1 MSNQGARGYYQL
13 TSTIEEQLLS
23 DVNNNT
29 VSIGDISKLNLN
41 KQDIFPLAH
50 MIVNNVT
57 VEENVLRFSISI
69 LACDVV
75 DQSKDETTDRF
86 TGNDNEQDI
95 LNTQLAVL
103 NRLIQRLR
111 MGSLHTDM
119 YQLDGN
125 ASLVP
130 FMDRFENQLAGWSAD
145 MDILIY
151 NDIYIC

>member
-1 MSNQGARGYYQL
+1 MNNQGVRGYYQL
-13 TSTIEEQLLS
+13 TSTIEEQLLL

-29 VSIGDISKLNLN
+29 VSIGDISKVNLN

-50 MIVNNVT
+50 MIVNSVT
-57 VEENVLRFSISI
+57 AEENVLRFNISI
-69 LACDVV
+69 LACDIV
-75 DQSKDETTDRF
+75 DQSKDRTTDRF

-119 YQLDGN
+119 YQLDGDP
-125 ASLVP
+125 SLTP
-130 FMDRFENQLAGWSAD
+130 FSDRFENELAGWTAD
-145 MDILIY
+145 ITILIY

>member
-1 MSNQGARGYYQL
+1 MSNQGVRGYYQL
-13 TSTIEEQLLS
+13 TSTIENQLLL

-29 VSIGDISKLNLN
+29 VSIGDISKINLN

-57 VEENVLRFSISI
+57 VEENVLRFNISI
-69 LACDVV
+69 LACDIV
-75 DQSKDETTDRF
+75 DQSKDVTTDRF

-95 LNTQLAVL
+95 LNTQLLVL
-103 NRLIQRLR
+103 NKLIQKLR
-111 MGSLHTDM
+111 MESLHTDM

-125 ASLVP
+125 PTLTP
-130 FMDRFENQLAGWSAD
+130 FSDRFENELAGWTAD
-145 MDILIY
+145 ITILIY

>member
-1 MSNQGARGYYQL
+1 MSQQGIRGYYQL
-13 TSTIEEQLLS
+13 TSTIEEQLRS
-23 DVNNNT
+23 TEFTNT
-29 VSIGDISKLNLN
+29 VSIGDISKVNLN

-50 MIVNNVT
+50 MIVNSVT
-57 VEENVLRFSISI
+57 AEENVLRFNISI
-69 LACDVV
+69 LACDIV
-75 DQSKDETTDRF
+75 DQSKDRTTDRF

-119 YQLDGN
+119 YQLDGDP
-125 ASLVP
+125 SLTP
-130 FMDRFENQLAGWSAD
+130 FSDRFENELAGWTAD
-145 MDILIY
+145 ITILIY

>member
-1 MSNQGARGYYQL
+1 MSNQGVRGYYQL
-13 TSTIEEQLLS
+13 ISTIEEELLS
-23 DVNNNT
+23 NLLTNT
-29 VSIGDISKLNLN
+29 VSIGDISKVNLN

-50 MIVNNVT
+50 MIVNSVV
-57 VEENVLRFSISI
+57 VEEQVLRFSLTI
-69 LACDVV
+69 LACDIV
-75 DQSKDETTDRF
+75 DQSKDITTDRF
-86 TGNDNEQDI
+86 VGNDNEQDI

-103 NRLIQRLR
+103 NKLIQRLR

-125 ASLVP
+125 PSLEP
-130 FMDRFENQLAGWSAD
+130 FMDRFENQLAGWSAT

>member
-1 MSNQGARGYYQL
+1 MSNQAVRGYYQL
-13 TSTIEEQLLS
+13 TSTIEDQLLL

-29 VSIGDISKLNLN
+29 VSIGDISKINLN

-57 VEENVLRFSISI
+57 VEENVLRFNISI
-69 LACDVV
+69 LACDIV
-75 DQSKDETTDRF
+75 DQSKDVTTDRF

-111 MGSLHTDM
+111 MGSLHQDK

-125 ASLVP
+125 PSLTP
-130 FMDRFENQLAGWSAD
+130 FHDRFENQLAGWTST